1 MTIPSAFWD
10 KVSLGQ
16 TVSVEDLWYQ
26 ESSSGVLSAQ
36 SSITEASG
44 WKSVLVE
51 SPSQMTNVEQEEP
64 GPSGWNLSIEDFKQV
79 VTLFPLV
86 L

>member
-1 MTIPSAFWD
+1 MTVPSAFGS

-16 TVSVEDLWYQ
+16 TSSVEDLWCQ

-36 SSITEASG
+36 SSVTEASG
-44 WKSVLVE
+44 WKSTVLE
-51 SPSQMTNVEQEEP
+51 SPSQMTIVEQEEP
-64 GPSGWNLSIEDFKQV
+64 SPSGWNLSIEDFKEV